1 MRTNPLPSFLQ
12 GAALLVC
19 LLTAAISSTAEA
31 QGDRV
36 LAKIGNQ
43 TVTEADL
50 DEMANAVPER
60 FRPLYTSPE
69 GRKRTL
75 DYIVNVYVLAAEA
88 QKQGLD
94 KTPQTQK
101 LMEFTRKDLL
111 ARLYLDKMNKEVTLP
126 TEQDAKEFYDKNK
139 AQFATPESLHLHH
152 ILVKTEKEAKDVLDR
167 LKKGEKFSDV
177 ASKVSICPSKSKGGD
192 LDWLPKGSLLP
203 EIEDVAF
210 KMKNGQ
216 ITGPV
221 KSKFGYHV
229 LFLEDNKPAQ
239 ENPYDQVKDY
249 IMEQLKFQRQQDFY
263 EKLAEKLR
271 KQMNVEITADSAPAT
286 APPIPAG
293 PAAPTG
299 PAAAPPAGPK

>member
-1 MRTNPLPSFLQ
+1 VRTNPSSSFLL
-12 GAALLVC
+12 GAALVVC
-19 LLTAAISSTAEA
+19 LLTAATWSTAEA

-36 LAKIGNQ
+36 LAQIGNQ

-50 DEMANAVPER
+50 DEMANAVPEK

-75 DYIVNVYVLAAEA
+75 DYVVNVYVLAAEA
-88 QKQGLD
+88 QNQGLD
-94 KTPQTQK
+94 KTAKVQK

-111 ARLYLDKMNKEVTLP
+111 ARLYLDKMSKEVPAP
-126 TEQDAKEFYDKNK
+126 TEQEAKEFYDKNS
-139 AQFATPESLHLHH
+139 AQFSTPESLHLHH
-152 ILVKTEKEAKDVLDR
+152 ILVKTEKEAKDVLER
-167 LKKGEKFSDV
+167 LKKGEKFPDL
-177 ASKVSICPSKSKGGD
+177 ASQVSICPSKSKGGN
-192 LDWLPKGSLLP
+192 LDWLPRGSLLP

-210 KMKNGQ
+210 NMKNGQ

-229 LFLEDNKPAQ
+229 LFLEDRKPAQ

-249 IMEQLKFQRQQDFY
+249 IMEQLKFQRQQDYY

-271 KQMNVEITADSAPAT
+271 KQMNVQVTADAVPT
-286 APPIPAG
+286 PAPPVPAG